1 MASALVNSVA
11 LSPSSPPA
19 AAAATTETYSWLLGP
34 RISFS
39 HDASADPSAATAPDD
54 QDCPEASLEDFE
66 FRLQDDPVA
75 MLPADELF
83 SEGKLVPLQ
92 LAAPKSAEAEPLSAG
107 EVGLPDPC
115 PKAEITV
122 GGTDPYA
129 FSPRAPRC
137 AARWRELL
145 GFKRARAA
153 KSSGVQVVPGAPVA
167 TAVPRSAIPRS
178 VFKHLLFHRQPKTA
192 SSDESMSLP
201 LLRDSDRDSA
211 PVASC
216 LSHSSSSSSSGPDHE
231 DLARLSIDSDKP
243 GPIPPRVRL
252 ARRRSAM
259 LASSRDDLGPN
270 RRTAD
275 PTAQPPRGVSVDS
288 PRMSPSGK
296 IVFQGLER
304 SSSSPGSFTGGPR
317 PRPRGVE
324 RSYSANVRVAPVL
337 NVLPVGSLRGSGKTV
352 SVFGLAH
359 LFSPQQKKDRYGSAS
374 KRAELA
380 RPARRHRRQDRDCHA
395 SPKIN

>member
-11 LSPSSPPA
+11 FSPSPSPPPPA
-19 AAAATTETYSWLLGP
+19 ARTETHSWILGP

-39 HDASADPSAATAPDD
+39 HDAAADPSAAMAPAD
-54 QDCPEASLEDFE
+54 QDGPDSSAEDFE
-66 FRLQDDPVA
+66 FHLQDDPVS

-92 LAAPKSAEAEPLSAG
+92 LAAPRSAEARSAV
-107 EVGLPDPC
+107 EVGLADPL
-115 PKAEITV
+115 PKAEI
-122 GGTDPYA
+122 DPYA

-137 AARWRELL
+137 SAGWRELL
-145 GFKRARAA
+145 GLKRARAA
-153 KSSGVQVVPGAPVA
+153 KSAGVQVLHGGPVDA
-167 TAVPRSAIPRS
+167 AVPRSVIPRS
-178 VFKHLLFHRQPKTA
+178 VIKHLLLHRQPKNA
-192 SSDESMSLP
+192 SIVESMSLP
-201 LLRDSDRDSA
+201 LLRDSDHDST
-211 PVASC
+211 PVATR
-216 LSHSSSSSSSGPDHE
+216 LSHSSSSSSGPDHE
-231 DLARLSIDSDKP
+231 NLARLSIESDKP

-252 ARRRSAM
+252 ARRRPAM
-259 LASSRDDLGPN
+259 LASSRDALGPN

-275 PTAQPPRGVSVDS
+275 PPAQPPRGVSVDS

-317 PRPRGVE
+317 PRPRGVD

-337 NVLPVGSLRGSGKTV
+337 NVLPVGSLRGSSKTV
-352 SVFGLAH
+352 SVFG
-359 LFSPQQKKDRYGSAS
+359 QKKDRYGSAS
-374 KRAELA
+374 KRAELT
-380 RPARRHRRQDRDCHA
+380 RRHRRQDRDRHA